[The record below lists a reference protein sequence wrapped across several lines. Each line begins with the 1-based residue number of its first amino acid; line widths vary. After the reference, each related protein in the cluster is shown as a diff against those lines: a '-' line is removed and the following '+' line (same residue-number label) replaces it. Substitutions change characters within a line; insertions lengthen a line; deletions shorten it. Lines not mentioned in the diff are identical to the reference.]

1 MGGESAEDGRRG
13 AAASETGLR
22 AKICGITDLD
32 AARAAAEGGAAYV
45 GFVFYPKSPRHLT
58 PARAAELAAALPPGI
73 GRVAVVVDAD
83 DETLDAIVASG
94 AVTMIQCHGQEDVAR
109 LRALK
114 ARYGLPL
121 IKAVPVSTPTDL
133 ESARAVAEIADLLLF
148 DAKPPRSDAGTRP
161 GGNGLAFDWRLLG
174 ERKWAWPVPWLLS
187 GGLDAANVAAA
198 VRLSGAR
205 LVDVSSGVEQRPGVK
220 DPARIT
226 AFLRAL
232 RALDQAGQTGQD

>member
-1 MGGESAEDGRRG
+1 V
-13 AAASETGLR
+13 R
-22 AKICGITDLD
+22 AKICGITDIA

-45 GFVFYPKSPRHLT
+45 GFVFYPRSPRHLT
-58 PARAAELAAALPPGI
+58 PARAAELATVLPPGV

-83 DETLDAIVASG
+83 DETLDAIVSSG
-94 AVTMIQCHGQEDVAR
+94 AVDMLQCHGHEDVAR

-114 ARYGLPL
+114 ARYGVPL
-121 IKAVPVSTPTDL
+121 IKAVPVSTAADL
-133 ESARAVAEIADLLLF
+133 DAAFAFAESADLLLF
-148 DAKPPRSDAGTRP
+148 DAKPPTSGAQTRP

-174 ERKWAWPVPWLLS
+174 EGRTWPLPWLLS
-187 GGLDAANVAAA
+187 GGLDVANVAEA
-198 VRLSGAR
+198 VRRSGAR

-220 DPARIT
+220 DPALIL